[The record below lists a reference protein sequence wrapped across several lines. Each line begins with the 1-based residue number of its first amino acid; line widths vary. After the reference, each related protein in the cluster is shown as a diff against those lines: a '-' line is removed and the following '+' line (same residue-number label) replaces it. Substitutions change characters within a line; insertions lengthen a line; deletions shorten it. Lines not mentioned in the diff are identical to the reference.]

1 MSKPLVAVVGRPN
14 VGKSSFFNR
23 IMGKR
28 ISIVEDIPGVTRDRI
43 YGDTEWGGKKFTMI
57 DTGGLDMK
65 SDDVLLSQMRYQAQ
79 IAIDTADL
87 ICFFVDVREGL
98 RPDDYEVADM
108 LRRTSKP
115 VLLVV
120 NKVDHAGLE
129 DDIYEFYN
137 LGLGDPIA
145 ISAANMLGLGD
156 VLQAIIDLLPDE
168 ENNEEE
174 EHEICHIAVVGKPN
188 VGKSSIVNALLG
200 MQRSMVSNIPGTT
213 RDAIDTP
220 IKLEDGKE
228 FVLIDTAGIRKK
240 SVIEDESL
248 ERYSVLRAI
257 TAIERC
263 DVALLVIDAEQGVT
277 EQDTK
282 IAGLVLDA
290 GKGIIVVINKWDL
303 IEKETGTLEK
313 YEKQV
318 IADLKFMKYA
328 PVMFVSA
335 VTGKRLHTLFDKVS
349 YVWDNCKRR
358 ITTGVLND
366 IITDAQMAM
375 QPPSMSGRRLKIYYA
390 TQQSVCPPTII
401 IFVNEEKLMHFSYHR
416 FLENHIRKSVDF
428 TGTPLRIIIRERKKE
443 D

>member
-1 MSKPLVAVVGRPN
+1 Y
-14 VGKSSFFNR
+14 
-23 IMGKR
+23 
-28 ISIVEDIPGVTRDRI
+28 D
-43 YGDTEWGGKKFTMI
+43 
-57 DTGGLDMK
+57 
-65 SDDVLLSQMRYQAQ
+65 
-79 IAIDTADL
+79 
-87 ICFFVDVREGL
+87 
-98 RPDDYEVADM
+98 VADM

-120 NKVDHAGLE
+120 NKVDHVGLE
-129 DDIYEFYN
+129 EDIYEFYN
-137 LGLGDPIA
+137 LGLGDPIP

-156 VLQAIIDLLPDE
+156 LLQAITDLLPDNLE
-168 ENNEEE
+168 YEE
-174 EHEICHIAVVGKPN
+174 EHEVCHIAVVGKPN

-200 MQRSMVSNIPGTT
+200 MERSMVSNIPGTT

-220 IKLEDGKE
+220 IKLENGQE
-228 FVLIDTAGIRKK
+228 FVLIDTAGIRRK
-240 SVIEDESL
+240 SAIEDESL

-257 TAIERC
+257 AAIERC
-263 DVALLVIDAEQGVT
+263 DVALLVVDAEQGVT
-277 EQDTK
+277 DQDAK

-335 VTGKRLHTLFDKVS
+335 ITGKRLNTLFDKVS
-349 YVWDNCKRR
+349 YVWENCKKR

-366 IITDAQMAM
+366 IIVDAQMAM
-375 QPPSMSGRRLKIYYA
+375 QAPSMSGRRLKIYYA
-390 TQQSVCPPTII
+390 TQQSISPPTII
-401 IFVNEEKLMHFSYHR
+401 IFVNEEKLMHFSYQR